1 MFVLQPWL
9 DYLEISAFVWT
20 SQSPDVL
27 LQNRTPPTSI
37 TFSTFTLAAIF
48 QLIKLNSVG
57 LCLKSDIQR
66 NFIWINCRNKKLSV
80 VCILFF
86 FYKSCWPSSR
96 TVSTNLKKCRLKVNI
111 PLQFAMFLL
120 KAKEGGKR
128 KLFSFNFQQSTYLF
142 SNSFSF
148 CLPFLAPTG
157 AFYVLVC
164 HPARPVSQF
173 SLSPLILSM
182 IHSMTSWGHL
192 LLHLLFLLFS
202 DCVFFL
208 QR

>member
-1 MFVLQPWL
+1 MWDFASSQIFN
-9 DYLEISAFVWT
+9 ET
-20 SQSPDVL
+20 SFEL
-27 LQNRTPPTSI
+27 IAGTKN
-37 TFSTFTLAAIF
+37 F
-48 QLIKLNSVG
+48 QLLV
-57 LCLKSDIQR
+57 
-66 NFIWINCRNKKLSV
+66 F
-80 VCILFF
+80 FF
-86 FYKSCWPSSR
+86 FYKSCWPPSR

>member
-1 MFVLQPWL
+1 M
-9 DYLEISAFVWT
+9 YS
-20 SQSPDVL
+20 
-27 LQNRTPPTSI
+27 
-37 TFSTFTLAAIF
+37 
-48 QLIKLNSVG
+48 
-57 LCLKSDIQR
+57 
-66 NFIWINCRNKKLSV
+66 
-80 VCILFF
+80 FF

-192 LLHLLFLLFS
+192 LLHLLFLLS
-202 DCVFFL
+202 LLYILSPLSSLTSVSSLPSLSSHSFL
-208 QR
+208 GFLLS